1 MVVIKLWSPT
11 SLSFR
16 ILEVQEDE
24 FYVQQGEM
32 DWSWP
37 VSRSIYAL
45 YTDEV
50 LVKETII
57 PYS

>member
-11 SLSFR
+11 SFSFR
-16 ILEVQEDE
+16 ILEVQVDE
-24 FYVQQGEM
+24 FYVQQGKM

-45 YTDEV
+45 YTD
-50 LVKETII
+50 KFW
-57 PYS
+57 